1 MREKFLTIQYLRGL
15 AAALV
20 LASHALLYPLVEPD
34 LGFGRLGWLG
44 VILFFVISGF
54 IMVTVTGES
63 RFSARDFLRRR
74 FIRVVPMY
82 WAATLIAAL
91 LALAVPHLFKTTV
104 YDTGEVVL
112 SLLFIPFYNP
122 ASGGI
127 HPLYKLGWTLNYE
140 VFFYLSFALL
150 AFLSARARVIGL
162 TAAFGALAL
171 MGWLFDPE
179 PAIARFYTNVIPL
192 AFCAGAWLALWT
204 RDGSLRRLP
213 RRLVWLLLV
222 AGLLGLL
229 EGFAVDRGAVE
240 DSLAFFGLAAF
251 ASMIIMLAVRWE
263 PKLPRF
269 AALELIGD
277 ASYSIYLIHI
287 YEVAALAGLAYK
299 LLDPTNPVAVYGV
312 TAISITGGIGA
323 GIIVYR
329 YIEQPLLRMMSDWL
343 RPRPI
348 LAQATPRNSSAGGPA
363 LGANAVDHGHEPV
376 GALRGQMLAQPQII
390 E

>member
-140 VFFYLSFALL
+140 VFF
-150 AFLSARARVIGL
+150 
-162 TAAFGALAL
+162 
-171 MGWLFDPE
+171 
-179 PAIARFYTNVIPL
+179 
-192 AFCAGAWLALWT
+192 
-204 RDGSLRRLP
+204 
-213 RRLVWLLLV
+213 
-222 AGLLGLL
+222 
-229 EGFAVDRGAVE
+229 
-240 DSLAFFGLAAF
+240 
-251 ASMIIMLAVRWE
+251 
-263 PKLPRF
+263 
-269 AALELIGD
+269 
-277 ASYSIYLIHI
+277 
-287 YEVAALAGLAYK
+287 
-299 LLDPTNPVAVYGV
+299 
-312 TAISITGGIGA
+312 
-323 GIIVYR
+323 
-329 YIEQPLLRMMSDWL
+329 
-343 RPRPI
+343 
-348 LAQATPRNSSAGGPA
+348 
-363 LGANAVDHGHEPV
+363 
-376 GALRGQMLAQPQII
+376 
-390 E
+390 